1 VTGDPG
7 LQPERAA
14 LAWSR
19 TALAFL
25 GVCALFVHAATDL
38 SGRGKAV
45 GILVAVAALTVIFA
59 ALRRQ
64 RVLAARS
71 WTAAAPSVA
80 LVQATAAVVTLTGLG
95 AVLLLL

>member
-19 TALAFL
+19 TALVFL
-25 GVCALFVHAATDL
+25 GVGALVVLAATDL
-38 SGRGKAV
+38 TSRGKAV
-45 GILVAVAALTVIFA
+45 GILVAVAILTVIFA

-64 RVLAARS
+64 RVSQPALGRRRHLRS
-71 WTAAAPSVA
+71 LWSKGR
-80 LVQATAAVVTLTGLG
+80 QR
-95 AVLLLL
+95 